1 MRWKAVVCIGWL
13 APLTGCNI
21 AYYAGHNLLN
31 EPATRWDEHK
41 LDKRLHAEAKSA
53 WRDVCR
59 QYPART
65 FTPEFA
71 DGFQE
76 GYVDYL
82 DNGGSPRPPAVPP
95 PRYRRARYLTPE
107 GNARARDY
115 LIGFKYGADVATAT
129 GRREF
134 LTVPVALSE
143 PQPDPPLAITH
154 IPAPPETS
162 ADPPGAVVIPPLPPP
177 TPAQPMPSK
186 PDEGKGPG
194 PTSALPAGR
203 PIATRPVPSVP
214 IAIMLEPG
222 VELPEALPPVAAP
235 PAPLPP
241 AGKPVAPSPPAA
253 DPR

>member
-1 MRWKAVVCIGWL
+1 MRWKAVVCVVSL

-21 AYYAGHNLLN
+21 AYYASHNLVN
-31 EPATRWDEHK
+31 EPASRWDEHK
-41 LDKRLHAEAKSA
+41 LDKRLNAEARAA
-53 WRDVCR
+53 WREVCR

-76 GYVDYL
+76 GYADLL
-82 DNGGSPRPPAVPP
+82 DNGGIPRPPVVPP

-115 LIGFKYGADVATAT
+115 LIGFKYGADVASAT

-134 LTVPVALSE
+134 LTVHL
-143 PQPDPPLAITH
+143 
-154 IPAPPETS
+154 PAPPDTS
-162 ADPPGAVVIPPLPPP
+162 LELPSVPVPDPGPSPTPP
-177 TPAQPMPSK
+177 TPVLPVPPK
-186 PDEGKGPG
+186 PVDGKTPE
-194 PTSALPAGR
+194 PTSAR
-203 PIATRPVPSVP
+203 PDPRPLATVPVPSVP
-214 IAIMLEPG
+214 IAVMLEPS
-222 VELPEALPPVAAP
+222 VELPEVLPPVSAP

-241 AGKPVAPSPPAA
+241 IRQAPAPVPPAA